1 MSLAIAGMGWVTPLG
16 NGVDAVWESLLRGDE
31 ASATAISEQFGD
43 RSYSAFRVP
52 ESAVTGLAHP
62 RLRRA
67 SVISRFAATAGLE
80 ALQAA
85 GLKVDSQNAGRIAL
99 IFAISN
105 GGVIYTKRFY
115 RDVVETGAQS
125 ASPLLFP
132 ETVFNAPASHLAAIL
147 GVTGTTYTVVG
158 DGAVGLLA
166 IKMAEDVMTDKSL
179 DYCLVVGTEEIDWLL
194 CDAYRRWRL
203 LRSAPPIEPFGKQ
216 KRGMI
221 LSEGAGAILLA
232 REGTIIIERAHPGG
246 CYGRRAEAEEILK
259 GILRDLSR
267 VEIDFVISSAN
278 GTFIDQA
285 EQGALEQVIP
295 NAITYAA
302 KPALGESVGAS
313 GLWQVI
319 LGAQALRSW
328 GTSACAARRPSYF
341 VAAFAFTHGSG
352 WRGPGNHL
360 KLWSQ
365 SASSRLAT
373 GPSLMLRSHC
383 RARNSRR
390 PPYQFFVTYVKSVVR
405 TQPAR
410 NCVQRSGTSRQVNFP
425 SAISS
430 HAALGG

>member
-16 NGVDAVWESLLRGDE
+16 NGVDPVWDRLLHGDE
-31 ASATAISEQFGD
+31 ASATAISEKFGD

-52 ESAVTGLAHP
+52 ESVLTGLTHP

-67 SVISRFAATAGLE
+67 SVISRFAAAAGLE
-80 ALQAA
+80 ALKAA
-85 GLKVDSQNAGRIAL
+85 GVKVDSQNAGRIAL

-115 RDVVETGAQS
+115 RDVVEMGAQS

-166 IKMAEDVMTDKSL
+166 IKMAEDVMTDESL
-179 DYCLVVGTEEIDWLL
+179 DYCLIVGTEEVDWLL

-203 LRSAPPIEPFGKQ
+203 LRSVPPIEPFGKQ

-232 REGTIIIERAHPGG
+232 RVGPITIERAHPGG
-246 CYGRRAEAEEILK
+246 CYGKRGGAEEILMQ
-259 GILRDLSR
+259 ILRDLSQT
-267 VEIDFVISSAN
+267 EIDFVVSSAN

-285 EQGALEQVIP
+285 EQGALEEVIP
-295 NAITYAA
+295 DAIVYTA

-319 LGAQALRSW
+319 LGAQALRHGELPPVLHADLNISLRL
-328 GTSACAARRPSYF
+328 SLSRMSLAEARQAIVLSSGVNQQ
-341 VAAFAFTHGSG
+341 VAG
-352 WRGPGNHL
+352 L
-360 KLWSQ
+360 
-365 SASSRLAT
+365 RLAI
-373 GPSLMLRSHC
+373 H
-383 RARNSRR
+383 
-390 PPYQFFVTYVKSVVR
+390 
-405 TQPAR
+405 
-410 NCVQRSGTSRQVNFP
+410 
-425 SAISS
+425 
-430 HAALGG
+430 

>member
-16 NGVDAVWESLLRGDE
+16 NGVDAVWERLLRGDE
-31 ASATAISEQFGD
+31 ASATQISEQFGD
-43 RSYSAFRVP
+43 RSYNAFRVP
-52 ESAVTGLAHP
+52 ESALTGLAHP

-67 SVISRFAATAGLE
+67 SVISRFAATAGLD

-85 GLKVDSQNAGRIAL
+85 GVKVDSQNAGRIAL

-179 DYCLVVGTEEIDWLL
+179 DYCLVVGTEEVDWLL

-203 LRSAPPIEPFGKQ
+203 LRPAPPIEPFGKQ

-221 LSEGAGAILLA
+221 LSEGAGAIVLA
-232 REGTIIIERAHPGG
+232 REGPITIERAHPGG
-246 CYGRRAEAEEILK
+246 CYRKRGEAEEVLK
-259 GILRDLSR
+259 RILRDLSE

-295 NAITYAA
+295 DAVTYAA

-313 GLWQVI
+313 SLWQVM
-319 LGAQALRSW
+319 LGAQALRHGELPPVLHADPAISLRLAHSRMALV
-328 GTSACAARRPSYF
+328 GARRAIILSSGVNQQ
-341 VAAFAFTHGSG
+341 VAG
-352 WRGPGNHL
+352 L
-360 KLWSQ
+360 
-365 SASSRLAT
+365 RLA
-373 GPSLMLRSHC
+373 LR
-383 RARNSRR
+383 
-390 PPYQFFVTYVKSVVR
+390 
-405 TQPAR
+405 
-410 NCVQRSGTSRQVNFP
+410 
-425 SAISS
+425 
-430 HAALGG
+430 